1 MKKLVYLV
9 AVVCVLA
16 GSVSAALVPLEEWKM
31 DTEVL
36 YQSSTSRYAVLSEID
51 PTHRLVLGES
61 SGPLPVLTADGGGVS
76 GLAGDKALDFTSAAA
91 AAFCNEFKI
100 TNVDLAFDFY
110 LKPTDK
116 TTSQTVMYAN
126 NSWEFRISGG
136 NLIFYVK
143 RASDLVLSDV
153 RTAITA
159 NQWNHVYAEVVGE
172 DILINVDG
180 VTVTK
185 TGNVIGGMNDTSN
198 RLYMGFQSTRNYTGL
213 LDELTI
219 SEVVPEPATM
229 VLLGLGGLLL
239 RKKRC

>member
-9 AVVCVLA
+9 AVMCVLA
-16 GSVSAALVPLEEWKM
+16 GSVSAALVPLAEWKM
-31 DTEVL
+31 DTTV
-36 YQSSTSRYAVLSEID
+36 TYATTRQAVQCEID
-51 PTHRLVLGES
+51 GKLLVLGES
-61 SGPLPVLTADGGGVS
+61 AGPFPLLTADGGGAS
-76 GLAGDKALDFTSAAA
+76 GLPGDKALDFTSAAA

-198 RLYMGFQSTRNYTGL
+198 RLYMGVQSTRNYTGL